1 MDLPLSG
8 TAFLILMITLSL
20 SGMGSGL
27 YMLNKI
33 NQRAERPEMNLRP
46 MYFLSVLILVA
57 LIVSFMGWWIQSIV
71 VIVIAILTAVV
82 LLNLT
87 LK

>member
-1 MDLPLSG
+1 MDLPFGG
-8 TAFLILMITLSL
+8 TVFLILMATLSL
-20 SGMGSGL
+20 TGMGSGL
-27 YMLNKI
+27 YMLNRI
-33 NQRAERPEMNLRP
+33 NQRTEMNLRP
-46 MYFLSVLILVA
+46 MYFLAVLILLA
-57 LIVSFMGWWIQSIV
+57 LVISFMGWWIQSIV

>member
-1 MDLPLSG
+1 
-8 TAFLILMITLSL
+8 
-20 SGMGSGL
+20 
-27 YMLNKI
+27 
-33 NQRAERPEMNLRP
+33 
-46 MYFLSVLILVA
+46 VLILLA
-57 LIVSFMGWWIQSIV
+57 LSVSFMGWWIQSIV

>member
-1 MDLPLSG
+1 
-8 TAFLILMITLSL
+8 
-20 SGMGSGL
+20 MGSGL
-27 YMLNKI
+27 YMLNRI
-33 NQRAERPEMNLRP
+33 NQRAERTEMNLRP
-46 MYFLSVLILVA
+46 MYFLAVLILLA
-57 LIVSFMGWWIQSIV
+57 LSVSFMGWWIQSIV